1 MRNAMYLAPFGELSD
16 PRVLVEVAL
25 AAEESHWDGIFLW
38 DHMWQPPSSVN
49 GMGDAWITLAAIAS
63 ATRTIRLGPM
73 IVPLAR
79 RRPQK
84 VARES
89 VSLDLLSDGR
99 LTVGVGLGVDANGEL
114 SRFGEVVDDRVRGDR
129 LDEALLVLR
138 ALWSGDLV
146 RHRGEHFSA
155 DDVSFIPVSKQRPH
169 IPLWGAAW
177 GGSGN
182 RPIRRAS
189 ALDGIF
195 PWMTSPVQLQ
205 DMLGIVEQER
215 GTLEGYDVAIVARS
229 PAEAQQMR
237 DAGANWLIRSLGPDA
252 SARQAITVATAGA
265 SSW

>member
-1 MRNAMYLAPFGELSD
+1 MYLAPFGELSD
-16 PRVLVEVAL
+16 PRVLVDVAV
-25 AAEESHWDGIFLW
+25 AAEEAHWDGIYLW
-38 DHMWQPPSSVN
+38 DHMWQPPSSVG

-99 LTVGVGLGVDANGEL
+99 LTLGVGLGVDTNGEL
-114 SRFGEVVDDRVRGDR
+114 SRFGEIADDRVRGDC
-129 LDEALLVLR
+129 LDEALVVLR
-138 ALWSGDLV
+138 ALWSGNLV
-146 RHRGEHFSA
+146 RHQGAHFTA
-155 DDVSFIPVSKQRPH
+155 DDVAFLPVSTQRPQ

-177 GGSGN
+177 GGSGS
-182 RPIRRAS
+182 RPVRRAS

-195 PWMTSPVQLQ
+195 PWMTSPDQLR
-205 DMLGIVEQER
+205 DMLTIVEETR

-229 PAEAQQMR
+229 PDEAERMR
-237 DAGANWLIRSLGPDA
+237 EAGANWLVRSLGPDA
-252 SARQAITVATAGA
+252 TAGQAMTVAAAGA

>member
-1 MRNAMYLAPFGELSD
+1 MYLAPFGELSD
-16 PRVLVEVAL
+16 PRVLVDVAA
-25 AAEESHWDGIFLW
+25 AAEEAGWDALFLW
-38 DHMWQPPSSVN
+38 DHMWQPPSSVG
-49 GMGDAWITLAAIAS
+49 GMGDAWISLAAIAS

-129 LDEALLVLR
+129 LDEALVVLL
-138 ALWSGDLV
+138 ALWTGELV
-146 RHRGEHFSA
+146 RHQGEHFTA
-155 DDVSFIPVSKQRPH
+155 DGVNFIPVSKQRPH

-177 GGSGN
+177 GGLGT

-195 PWMTSPVQLQ
+195 PWMTSPVQLRG
-205 DMLGIVEQER
+205 MLEIVERER
-215 GTLEGYDVAIVARS
+215 GTLAGYDVAVVAS
-229 PAEAQQMR
+229 NPDEALEMR

-252 SARQAITVATAGA
+252 SARQATAVATAGP